1 MALVT
6 EVFGDGWEFRVGARK
21 MIRDLCDTDLNG
33 RPKAAAV
40 TIQRFMGVTRDS
52 SVMLFPAFELQ
63 LAVQKAVL
71 GVPFWEAVAV
81 RRRDLTQRGLF
92 DIKNVVTLMNEG
104 KARERSV
111 VPLSDR
117 HFVPYLAVYDHNTGS
132 SLHPTRISPR
142 QDNSSPAAHGGMNAA
157 AVAMVGAAA
166 ATVFAPPSAP
176 PLVSGSGGSSTYT
189 GARRGSGTAS
199 GSGLQ
204 VLPQGSRVAP
214 ILLPTGTA
222 GDGSHPGSRRPSV
235 AEDAVLAATTLLQ
248 TAALAGKG
256 PRHTYSE
263 SRYGQRSGGASG
275 SHGPSSRASP
285 TGSGA
290 ATPVTLPTS
299 ASRPTPGGGGHMG
312 SRSAAGSALG
322 VDPIASFGQPS
333 GSPAPSRPSSAAAA
347 TAGPGSGLAVDP
359 ASLLGKSAAASLM
372 FGTGGGLGKGPRA
385 GAPRGV
391 AAGASAAISASAAA
405 AAVAG
410 NDAAA
415 LMRLGRRMGAAAPR

>member
-1 MALVT
+1 MALIT

-71 GVPFWEAVAV
+71 GVPFWEVVAL

-142 QDNSSPAAHGGMNAA
+142 QDGNSPAAHGGMNAA
-157 AVAMVGAAA
+157 AVAMVGAAT

-176 PLVSGSGGSSTYT
+176 PLVSGSGGSNTYT
-189 GARRGSGTAS
+189 GARRGSGA

-256 PRHTYSE
+256 PRHTYAE

-275 SHGPSSRASP
+275 SRGSSSRASP
-285 TGSGA
+285 AGSGA
-290 ATPVTLPTS
+290 ATPVTLPTF
-299 ASRPTPGGGGHMG
+299 G
-312 SRSAAGSALG
+312 SRLTPSGAVGGRSGTGPALG
-322 VDPIASFGQPS
+322 ADPIAGFGQYS
-333 GSPAPSRPSSAAAA
+333 GSAAPSRPSSAAAA
-347 TAGPGSGLAVDP
+347 TVGAGNGPAVDP
-359 ASLLGKSAAASLM
+359 ASFLGRSTAASLM
-372 FGTGGGLGKGPRA
+372 FGTGSGSGKGPRA
-385 GAPRGV
+385 GAARGV